1 MPDSMRRRRAVV
13 VAPVLLMSECFEA
26 FQNGLNTFGVKVFEA
41 LSEARSDAGTDCG
54 SGTGTLLGQVD
65 PRPPG
70 VVAIDP
76 PLDQPG
82 LGELGQCA
90 TDDGGVETEVADQ
103 PAGCVDTEL
112 DGAQREEV
120 SEVEIRGRRDT
131 GPRVG
136 QHGLVEPEEGVEEP
150 QLRCYGGVTHEE
162 RLPASNY

>member
-1 MPDSMRRRRAVV
+1 
-13 VAPVLLMSECFEA
+13 MSECFEA
-26 FQNGLNTFGVKVFEA
+26 LDKGLNTFGVKVFEA
-41 LSEARSDAGTDCG
+41 LSETRSDAGADCG
-54 SGTGTLLGQVD
+54 GGSGTLLGQVD
-65 PRPPG
+65 TRPPE

-76 PLDQPG
+76 PPDQAG

-90 TDDGGVETEVADQ
+90 TDDGGVETEVADP

-120 SEVEIRGRRDT
+120 DEVEIRGRRHM

-136 QHGLVEPEEGVEEP
+136 QDGLVEPEEGVEKP
-150 QLRCYGGVTHEE
+150 QFRCYGGITHEE